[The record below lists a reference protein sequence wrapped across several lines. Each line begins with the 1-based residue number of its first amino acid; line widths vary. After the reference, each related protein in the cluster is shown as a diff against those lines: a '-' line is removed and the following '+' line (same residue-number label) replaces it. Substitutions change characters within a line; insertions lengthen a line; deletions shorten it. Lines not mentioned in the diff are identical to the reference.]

1 MRPDLSYSVAILSRF
16 LYAPGI
22 SHLEEANR
30 VFLYVKGT
38 ANLGLTYVSDEA
50 LLPPLMPKLNQLVA
64 FSDTSF
70 ADCSDTAKSTTG
82 YVLTLN

>member
-16 LYAPGI
+16 LHAPGI

-30 VFLYVKGT
+30 VFRYVKGT
-38 ANLGLTYVSDEA
+38 ANLGLAYVSDEA

-64 FSDTSF
+64 FSDASF